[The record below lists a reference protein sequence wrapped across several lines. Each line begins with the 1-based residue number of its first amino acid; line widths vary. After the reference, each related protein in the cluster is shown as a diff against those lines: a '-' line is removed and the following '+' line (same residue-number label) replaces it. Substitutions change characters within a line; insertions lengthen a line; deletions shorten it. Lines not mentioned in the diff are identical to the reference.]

1 MIKTIII
8 LALVAMLMPLSVFPL
23 EAVPMT
29 TPAPPS
35 AEDSADSPYG
45 SLERNEVT
53 DRLLEFFRLWAANN
67 QTGMMDYCAPSW
79 QEAQENPK
87 VSLFGLLAN
96 RTPKNLTM
104 ESIQDAMEEGKC
116 TVVVTSMMD
125 RNNGMGPLLYRYWMR
140 MVKEDGAW
148 YVDPDCLK
156 TWELAETEDLTGVP
170 EPTDGVR
177 NED

>member
-1 MIKTIII
+1 MTKTIII
-8 LALVAMLMPLSVFPL
+8 LALVAVLMPLSVFPP

-45 SLERNEVT
+45 SLARNEVT
-53 DRLLEFFRLWAANN
+53 DRLLGFFKLWAAND
-67 QTGMMDYCAPSW
+67 QAGMMDYCAPGW
-79 QEAQENPK
+79 KEAQENPK

-104 ESIQDAMEEGKC
+104 ESIRDAGEAGQC

-125 RNNGMGPLLYRYWMR
+125 RNNGMGPLLYRYQMR

-156 TWELAETEDLTGVP
+156 TWELAETENPTDMP
-170 EPTDGVR
+170 EPTDVVR
-177 NED
+177 P